1 MVRVPMIARRDR
13 REQTILH
20 RKRRLAG
27 GKAGPVRD
35 AEDVRIDRD
44 RIRAERHLQDDV
56 RGLAADARQRFQ
68 RGAVGGY
75 LAVVPLQQRGRQR
88 DDVLRLGVEQPDRA
102 DQVAHVVLAQG
113 EHRGRGGG
121 LREQRGRRAVDA
133 RVGRLRAQHDGDEE
147 RERIGVDKLAPGFGI
162 GGFEAAEHLGYG
174 IGSHR
179 PASVARAGRSAQA
192 PRMAASFI
200 DLTMRPNAAMEQRT
214 RWRIVA
220 GVAAAMLLGMVRFVM
235 LGAWPVAAF
244 GVIDVGLLA
253 WALAASAKAA
263 RAVEALRLD
272 GDALTFAATG
282 ADGVRRIARIE
293 PARARVELE
302 PLAPRGNRLFLADGG
317 QRIAVGQ
324 FLTAAER
331 EEVRAIIDAGL
342 LRWRRAR
349 RGG

>member
-1 MVRVPMIARRDR
+1 MV
-13 REQTILH
+13 T
-20 RKRRLAG
+20 
-27 GKAGPVRD
+27 
-35 AEDVRIDRD
+35 
-44 RIRAERHLQDDV
+44 
-56 RGLAADARQRFQ
+56 
-68 RGAVGGY
+68 
-75 LAVVPLQQRGRQR
+75 
-88 DDVLRLGVEQPDRA
+88 
-102 DQVAHVVLAQG
+102 
-113 EHRGRGGG
+113 
-121 LREQRGRRAVDA
+121 
-133 RVGRLRAQHDGDEE
+133 
-147 RERIGVDKLAPGFGI
+147 
-162 GGFEAAEHLGYG
+162 
-174 IGSHR
+174 
-179 PASVARAGRSAQA
+179 
-192 PRMAASFI
+192 SFI
-200 DLTMRPNAAMEQRT
+200 DLTMRPNAAMDERT

-220 GVAAAMLLGMVRFVM
+220 GVAAAMLLGMARFVM

-244 GVIDVGLLA
+244 GMIDVGLLA

-302 PLAPRGNRLFLADGG
+302 ALAPRGNRLFLADGG